1 MKKCDIIIPIYNS
14 PQWLKM
20 CVYSLFK
27 NTPDE
32 YIGKVIL
39 MNDNSDELTC
49 NCIENLKRKYPEKIE
64 VYKNETNLGF
74 IKNVNKGFDKTDANY
89 VLLLNTDCM
98 LSKNTISKLIDHVE
112 KNPKIGLICPIS
124 SNAANISLDMFDGY
138 SFMQMDELLYSNFK
152 GMCFDACTVVG
163 NCLLITRECI
173 DKVGYLDEIYG
184 MGYGDE
190 TDYQFK
196 AHSKGFEAKVAIDTY
211 VFHKSEVS
219 FGTSKEKQ
227 ERVNYNRKIFFD
239 RWGNEY
245 KEKMKIYEKNDP
257 IEYIRKNLKR
267 PKEIEPQVAF
277 FLPDIHQK
285 AGGVHIVV
293 DIVNYLNINGIYAT
307 ILTEKV
313 YDYQEV
319 MLFAP
324 IKMKYINS
332 VKPKSI
338 VGTVYPSMFFCDTIG
353 KHYNIPVINFMQG
366 YEVCF
371 ENGRPYEWAE
381 LAYRNSQNI
390 LAISNFLKEK
400 CEKNFSKEATVIQNG
415 INIDLSYNNKITTN
429 EIKKITI
436 IFRNNYAKGDFI
448 LTEIL
453 KQLTLKEYKLEIN
466 VVCMIDMMLPIN
478 NNSNVKINVIK
489 GPLSRLKITELLNQS
504 DIYIDTS
511 LMEGFGLTALEAMA
525 TGTVPI
531 VSESFGVDEYAKD
544 KENCFIIKEI
554 NNADRYVEKIDEL
567 IANED
572 LLIEMKKQAQNT
584 ALEFDLDKKVDE
596 YINYFKNV
604 KIKNVDLTPIEQEKI
619 KRWEVS
625 ESAIFSKNGQ
635 ETIVTKNPYVSSKRK
650 IYIKFLGLFPK
661 GLKTKIKNILRKL
674 IDE

>member
-1 MKKCDIIIPIYNS
+1 
-14 PQWLKM
+14 
-20 CVYSLFK
+20 
-27 NTPDE
+27 
-32 YIGKVIL
+32 
-39 MNDNSDELTC
+39 
-49 NCIENLKRKYPEKIE
+49 
-64 VYKNETNLGF
+64 
-74 IKNVNKGFDKTDANY
+74 
-89 VLLLNTDCM
+89 
-98 LSKNTISKLIDHVE
+98 
-112 KNPKIGLICPIS
+112 
-124 SNAANISLDMFDGY
+124 
-138 SFMQMDELLYSNFK
+138 
-152 GMCFDACTVVG
+152 
-163 NCLLITRECI
+163 
-173 DKVGYLDEIYG
+173 
-184 MGYGDE
+184 
-190 TDYQFK
+190 
-196 AHSKGFEAKVAIDTY
+196 
-211 VFHKSEVS
+211 
-219 FGTSKEKQ
+219 
-227 ERVNYNRKIFFD
+227 
-239 RWGNEY
+239 
-245 KEKMKIYEKNDP
+245 MKIYEKNDP

-567 IANED
+567 ITNED

-625 ESAIFSKNGQ
+625 ESAIFSKSGQ